1 MTNEAS
7 KSPDAS
13 PATMAMQGFKWLGMV
28 TTE

>member
-1 MTNEAS
+1 MTKEAS

-13 PATMAMQGFKWLGMV
+13 PATMAMEGLKWLGMV